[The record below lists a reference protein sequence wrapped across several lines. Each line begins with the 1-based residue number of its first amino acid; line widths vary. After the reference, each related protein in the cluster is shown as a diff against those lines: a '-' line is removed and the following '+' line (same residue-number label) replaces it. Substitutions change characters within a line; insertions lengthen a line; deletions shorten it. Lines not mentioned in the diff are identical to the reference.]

1 MKTFNQFKIDM
12 TKPGWMLK
20 ADPELAK
27 KIKDKQELEK
37 KRQDA
42 YGDPSKGISIKQISN
57 MTLLQQCEERLVKY
71 SSFQTYAFGVGFI

>member
-1 MKTFNQFKIDM
+1 MKTFNQFLDEKIDM

-20 ADPELAK
+20 ADPKLAK

-42 YGDPSKGISIKQISN
+42 YGDPSKGISIK
-57 MTLLQQCEERLVKY
+57 
-71 SSFQTYAFGVGFI
+71 